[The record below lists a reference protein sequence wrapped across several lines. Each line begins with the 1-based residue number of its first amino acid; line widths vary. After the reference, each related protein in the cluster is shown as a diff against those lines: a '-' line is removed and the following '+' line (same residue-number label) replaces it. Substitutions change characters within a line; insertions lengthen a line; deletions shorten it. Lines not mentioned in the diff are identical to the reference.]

1 MNYQR
6 IYDQIIDRAKERTL
20 EGYKEKHHTI
30 PKCIGGSNDAS
41 NLVELTAREH
51 FLCHHLLTK
60 IHPEN
65 NKIFFAF
72 WAMCTLKTKQQE
84 RHVPSSKLYEEIRK
98 VRSIVHSANLK
109 KFHKTPEGIRIRK
122 QAVAKVDQKAKIK
135 KTIANTDYTKRTA
148 NTDWKAR
155 TVKFNYEA
163 KVVNTDYEVIAVKNM
178 KAVNQ
183 YSKEGV
189 FVKEWQS
196 IKEASNAVNT
206 SASNISSC
214 IRGRE
219 KSAGGFVWKYK
230 DQK

>member
-6 IYDQIIDRAKERTL
+6 IYDQIIDRARGRKLESYKER
-20 EGYKEKHHTI
+20 HHVI
-30 PKCIGGSNDAS
+30 PKCLGGSNGSS

-51 FLCHHLLTK
+51 FLCHHMLTK
-60 IHPEN
+60 IHLGN

-72 WAMCTLKTKQQE
+72 WAMCNLKTKQQE
-84 RHVPSSKLYEEIRK
+84 RYVPSSKLYEEVK
-98 VRSIVHSANLK
+98 KTRSTLHSINLK
-109 KFHKTPEGIRIRK
+109 RFHKTPEGIKIRK
-122 QAVAKVDQKAKIK
+122 EAVAKVDQVAKIK
-135 KTIANTDYTKRTA
+135 KTIANTDFVKRTA

-155 TVKFNYEA
+155 TVNFNYEA
-163 KVVNTDYEVIAVKNM
+163 KVSNTDYEVIAAKNM

-196 IKEASNAVNT
+196 IKEASKAVNT

-214 IRGRE
+214 IKGRE